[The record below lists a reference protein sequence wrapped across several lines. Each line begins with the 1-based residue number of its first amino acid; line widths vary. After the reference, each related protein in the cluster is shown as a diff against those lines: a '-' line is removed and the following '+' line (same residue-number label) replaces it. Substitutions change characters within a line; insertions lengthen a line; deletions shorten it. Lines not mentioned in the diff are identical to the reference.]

1 MARKTTTKAEDAV
14 QQIQQRKK
22 GLLVALEKA
31 LGIVTTACKSVGVDR
46 GTFYNYYNS
55 DPEFKA
61 AVDELENVSLD
72 FAESTLYGLMR
83 DKNPAAVIF
92 YLKTKGRK
100 RGYTEHSS
108 VEHSGRLQQEQHVID
123 YSKLSSEA
131 LEEIVKAAE
140 STPDE

>member
-1 MARKTTTKAEDAV
+1 MAEQVEHSKKA
-14 QQIQQRKK
+14 
-22 GLLVALEKA
+22 LLAALEKS
-31 LGIVTTACKSVGVDR
+31 LGVVTTACKSVNIGR
-46 GTFYNYYNS
+46 TTFYNYYNE

-100 RGYTEHSS
+100 RGYTEHST

-123 YSKLSSEA
+123 YSKLSAEA
-131 LEEIVKAAE
+131 LEEIVRAAE
-140 STPDE
+140 SNGHE